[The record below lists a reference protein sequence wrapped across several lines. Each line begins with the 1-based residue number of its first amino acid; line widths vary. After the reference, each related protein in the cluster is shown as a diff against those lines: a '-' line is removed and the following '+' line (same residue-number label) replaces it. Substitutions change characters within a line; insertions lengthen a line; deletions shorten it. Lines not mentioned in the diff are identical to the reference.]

1 MRTDMR
7 ARLVGMI
14 RTVSRAVPDNLTAK
28 ILPRA
33 LRWNDAE
40 MRVLLAPNAGVRLLI
55 APTNSAGQAYRWAQ
69 AATKFLP
76 DVGAVNFMTTN
87 ARSKLFAFPADLAV
101 PETGY
106 LFAHGWQRRQRKAII
121 DGFSH
126 VLVESGRYLYGPV
139 PWKSPHAVIDDLRR
153 RGIQVAFLWHGS
165 DIRVPSAHASWD
177 VDSPFGVN
185 GKHPETATA
194 TLERNARERLKM
206 IAESDSLSFV
216 STPGLLHVPRS
227 QWLPVVIDPQQW
239 RSDSPALQSSCP
251 VVAYVPSSSTMKGD
265 DSIDQQLTDLESEG
279 LIEYRRL
286 QNVPSE
292 EMPDVYRS
300 ADIVL
305 DQFRLGDYG
314 VAACEAMAAG
324 RLVIGH
330 VHDEVRQLVREM
342 TGRELPIMETRFAD
356 ISDTIRRVLQ
366 DPEPAKVLA
375 EQGVSFV
382 DAVHDGRLSASRM
395 SHFLGIAAE
404 STAARSDA

>member
-1 MRTDMR
+1 
-7 ARLVGMI
+7 
-14 RTVSRAVPDNLTAK
+14 
-28 ILPRA
+28 
-33 LRWNDAE
+33 
-40 MRVLLAPNAGVRLLI
+40 
-55 APTNSAGQAYRWAQ
+55 
-69 AATKFLP
+69 
-76 DVGAVNFMTTN
+76 
-87 ARSKLFAFPADLAV
+87 
-101 PETGY
+101 
-106 LFAHGWQRRQRKAII
+106 
-121 DGFSH
+121 
-126 VLVESGRYLYGPV
+126 
-139 PWKSPHAVIDDLRR
+139 
-153 RGIQVAFLWHGS
+153 
-165 DIRVPSAHASWD
+165 
-177 VDSPFGVN
+177 
-185 GKHPETATA
+185 
-194 TLERNARERLKM
+194 
-206 IAESDSLSFV
+206 
-216 STPGLLHVPRS
+216 
-227 QWLPVVIDPQQW
+227 
-239 RSDSPALQSSCP
+239 
-251 VVAYVPSSSTMKGD
+251 MKGD

-356 ISDTIRRVLQ
+356 ISGTILRVLQ